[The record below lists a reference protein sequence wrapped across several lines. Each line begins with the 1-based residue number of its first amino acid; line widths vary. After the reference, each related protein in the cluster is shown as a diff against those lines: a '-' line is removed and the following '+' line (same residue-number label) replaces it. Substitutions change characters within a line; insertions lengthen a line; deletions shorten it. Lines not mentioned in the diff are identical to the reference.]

1 MLRAAL
7 AATLGLSC
15 ALLALVQCSSDAM
28 ATRFISHK
36 GIALISRGT
45 ARNMEM
51 RIFAIDPAPFLAE
64 DLSRDALASNHL
76 ETAERIAIRMPPT
89 SWRNELLMRIED
101 RRGHVQL
108 ASEYALAAPDPVAI
122 ATFATR
128 LARENPYRGYA
139 YLQIAIARIR
149 ALGAHPD
156 VLAEQEWQSGV
167 IAATASFTSKGH
179 VRTRWTELAL
189 ASYERAARLSPYSQT
204 YLLASGTQAWLN
216 GHPTLSRRYFARALA
231 IDPRSVNAL
240 AGLGVVAVALGHR
253 AEATMYLRRAR
264 SIDPSASFV
273 RTLEHLV
280 H

>member
-28 ATRFISHK
+28 ATRFVPHK
-36 GIALISRGT
+36 GIAFLSHSM
-45 ARNMEM
+45 ARDIES

-89 SWRNELLMRIED
+89 SWRNELLMQIED

-108 ASEYALAAPDPVAI
+108 ASEFALAAPDPVAI

-128 LARENPYRGYA
+128 LARQNPERGYA
-139 YLQIAIARIR
+139 YLQSAIARIR
-149 ALGAHPD
+149 SLGAHPD
-156 VLAEQEWQSGV
+156 LLALQEWQSGV
-167 IAATASFTSKGH
+167 IAATASLGAKGH
-179 VRTRWTELAL
+179 ARTRWTELAL
-189 ASYERAARLSPYSQT
+189 ACYERAARISPYSQT
-204 YLLASGTQAWLN
+204 YLLAAGTQAWLN
-216 GHPTLSRRYFARALA
+216 GQPTLSRRYFARALA
-231 IDPRSVNAL
+231 IDPQSVNAL

-253 AEATMYLRRAR
+253 AEAQNYLRRAR
-264 SIDPSASFV
+264 AIDPSASFV